1 MKADEGTVACRGD
14 LPRQSIATAGAGRRL
29 KDGGERGIQLGGG
42 LPRVFYGGLGLQV
55 LHGFQRLIFRMRKN
69 VTIPGPFHGQ
79 MLSYLFGK

>member
-1 MKADEGTVACRGD
+1 
-14 LPRQSIATAGAGRRL
+14 
-29 KDGGERGIQLGGG
+29 
-42 LPRVFYGGLGLQV
+42 LQV